1 MLRAF
6 RNLTFA
12 AAASSLALSIAAPAF
27 AQTTLKFVSWQKDEP
42 GVMDWWA
49 AMVQKFEET
58 HPDVKIEW
66 TKVAR
71 SSYVDTMTTLFAGGT
86 PPDIV
91 HLAAFEFQ
99 QFANNG
105 WLEDL
110 GPWFSEANID
120 LEGWTGQSACE
131 YQDQTVCLMLLYTGY
146 VMAYNQELFDAEGIA
161 VPTNWDEYLA
171 AVKALTKDTNGDNIP
186 DQFGTGHDTAGG
198 GSQYITE
205 MMNYILDTGARFT
218 DADGKVTINTPEM
231 IEGLSRWKTV
241 VKEGLTPRDLP
252 SADIRQLFSDGRVA
266 IRLDGPQ
273 IWPIAAASPNAD
285 KLKLADV
292 PFTAPV
298 GGGSNVLAMA
308 SEISD
313 ENKKLV
319 WEFIALA
326 ASDEMQSA
334 YATAVS
340 SPAPSPR
347 ADMSEAKAKV
357 EPFDIIANAAKKA
370 SEAGIDRL
378 PKGLEIQFNEFTKMM
393 KDEAQRMIIEDLDPA
408 AVAETMQQKA
418 EAIQAQ

>member
-1 MLRAF
+1 MLRAL
-6 RNLTFA
+6 RNLVLAT
-12 AAASSLALSIAAPAF
+12 AASCLALSVAAPAY
-27 AQTTLKFVSWQKDEP
+27 AETTLKFVSWQKDEP

-49 AMVQKFEET
+49 ALVKKYEET

-110 GPWFSEANID
+110 APYVKESGLD
-120 LEGWTGQSACE
+120 LKGWTGQSACE
-131 YQDQTVCLMLLYTGY
+131 YQDQTVCLMMLYTGY
-146 VMAYNQELFDAEGIA
+146 VMAYNQAMFDAASVA
-161 VPTNWDEYLA
+161 VPKNWEEYLA
-171 AVKALTKDTNGDNIP
+171 AIRALTKDTNGDGIT

-205 MMNYILDTGARFT
+205 QMNYILDTGARFT
-218 DADGKVTINTPEM
+218 NADGKVTINTPEM
-231 IEGLSRWKTV
+231 VEGLSRWKTV
-241 VKEGLTPRDLP
+241 ITEGLTPRDLP
-252 SADIRQLFSDGRVA
+252 SADIRQLFSDGRIA

-273 IWPIAAASPNAD
+273 IWPIAAKSPNAAN
-285 KLKLADV
+285 LKLADV

-298 GGGSNVLAMA
+298 GGGSNVLGMA
-308 SEISD
+308 ADISD

-319 WEFIALA
+319 WDFIALA

-347 ADMSEAKAKV
+347 ADMSEARAKV
-357 EPFDIIANAAKKA
+357 PPFDIIANAAKRA

-378 PKGLEIQFNEFTKMM
+378 PKGLEIQFNEFAKMV
-393 KDEAQRMIIEDLDPA
+393 KEESQRMIIENLDPA
-408 AVAETMQQKA
+408 AVAVTMQQKA
-418 EAIQAQ
+418 EAIQSQ

>member
-105 WLEDL
+105 WLENL
-110 GPWFSEANID
+110 APYFKEAGID
-120 LEGWTGQSACE
+120 LNGWTGQSACAYNGE
-131 YQDQTVCLMLLYTGY
+131 TVCLMLLYTGY
-146 VMAYNQELFDAEGIA
+146 VMAYNQKLFDAEGIA
-161 VPTNWDEYLA
+161 VPTNWDEYIA
-171 AVKALTKDTNGDNIP
+171 AVKKLTKDTNGDNIP

-205 MMNYILDTGARFT
+205 MMNYILDTGARF
-218 DADGKVTINTPEM
+218 
-231 IEGLSRWKTV
+231 
-241 VKEGLTPRDLP
+241 
-252 SADIRQLFSDGRVA
+252 
-266 IRLDGPQ
+266 
-273 IWPIAAASPNAD
+273 
-285 KLKLADV
+285 
-292 PFTAPV
+292 
-298 GGGSNVLAMA
+298 
-308 SEISD
+308 
-313 ENKKLV
+313 
-319 WEFIALA
+319 
-326 ASDEMQSA
+326 
-334 YATAVS
+334 
-340 SPAPSPR
+340 
-347 ADMSEAKAKV
+347 
-357 EPFDIIANAAKKA
+357 
-370 SEAGIDRL
+370 
-378 PKGLEIQFNEFTKMM
+378 
-393 KDEAQRMIIEDLDPA
+393 
-408 AVAETMQQKA
+408 
-418 EAIQAQ
+418 

>member
-1 MLRAF
+1 MLKAL
-6 RNLTFA
+6 RNLALATA
-12 AAASSLALSIAAPAF
+12 AGCLALTVAVPAQ
-27 AQTTLKFVSWQKDEP
+27 AQTLKFVSWQKDEP

-49 AMVQKFEET
+49 ALIDRFQADNPGVT
-58 HPDVKIEW
+58 VEW

-99 QFANNG
+99 QFADNG

-110 GPWFSEANID
+110 GSYVQAANLD
-120 LEGWTGQSACE
+120 LNGWTGQSACE
-131 YQDQTVCLMLLYTGY
+131 YQGQTVCLMLLYTGY
-146 VMAYNQELFDAEGIA
+146 VMAYNQALLDAGNVA
-161 VPTNWDEYLA
+161 LPTNWEEYLA
-171 AVKALTKDTNGDNIP
+171 AVTALTRDTNNDGLP
-186 DQFGTGHDTAGG
+186 DQFGTGHDTAGA

-218 DADGKVTINTPEM
+218 DADGKITINTPEM
-231 IEGLSRWKTV
+231 TEGLRRWKEV
-241 VKEGLTPRDLP
+241 VKGGLTPRDMP
-252 SADIRQLFSDGRVA
+252 SADIRQLFSDGRIA

-273 IWPIAAASPNAD
+273 IWPIAARSPNAAD
-285 KLKLADV
+285 LKVAAV
-292 PFTAPV
+292 PFAAPV
-298 GGGSNVLAMA
+298 GGGSNVLGMA

-313 ENKKLV
+313 DHKKLV
-319 WEFIALA
+319 WEFIALV

-357 EPFDIIANAAKKA
+357 PPFDIIADAARRA
-370 SEAGIDRL
+370 SDAGIDRL

-408 AVAETMQQKA
+408 VVAATMHEKA
-418 EAIQAQ
+418 EAIQRQ